1 MPFFSFFT
9 TFGEIAGTMGQKVK
23 SNSIGK
29 VKISNVIY
37 PIIIGF
43 GVVGYMVYREFNPEA
58 FSSIH
63 FTTSSLFWLGV
74 ALILMAFRDLGYMIR
89 IRLLAD
95 KHLTWKQAFRI
106 IMLWEFTSAVTPSA
120 VGGTSVA
127 ILYVHKEGISIGKSS
142 AIVMATSFLD
152 EIYFILIAPIIF
164 IFIGHSDLFDIQGSA
179 LLAEGL
185 FTVALVGYF
194 VKLLYLVVLTY
205 GLFINPKG
213 LKWLLVKI
221 FSFRYL
227 RKWRHSMLE
236 IAGEIM
242 MSSKNL
248 RSRDFS
254 FWLKTFGATFF
265 SWTSRYFVVNALLL
279 AFFAMGDQFLVFARQ
294 LVMWIMMLVSPTPGG
309 SGFAEYVFTVFL
321 GDLIP
326 VAKEL
331 QASISVAFA
340 FIWRLISYYPYLI
353 IGAFILPR
361 WIKHKFHIHKKQ
373 AVL

>member
-1 MPFFSFFT
+1 
-9 TFGEIAGTMGQKVK
+9 
-23 SNSIGK
+23 
-29 VKISNVIY
+29 
-37 PIIIGF
+37 
-43 GVVGYMVYREFNPEA
+43 
-58 FSSIH
+58 
-63 FTTSSLFWLGV
+63 
-74 ALILMAFRDLGYMIR
+74 
-89 IRLLAD
+89 
-95 KHLTWKQAFRI
+95 
-106 IMLWEFTSAVTPSA
+106 
-120 VGGTSVA
+120 
-127 ILYVHKEGISIGKSS
+127 
-142 AIVMATSFLD
+142 
-152 EIYFILIAPIIF
+152 
-164 IFIGHSDLFDIQGSA
+164 
-179 LLAEGL
+179 
-185 FTVALVGYF
+185 
-194 VKLLYLVVLTY
+194 
-205 GLFINPKG
+205 
-213 LKWLLVKI
+213 
-221 FSFRYL
+221 
-227 RKWRHSMLE
+227 MLE